1 MNSKLFPSHK
11 AIDPCLLSFL
21 LVVDS
26 GSKTFRFPREGWSVQ
41 WNETMS
47 AAANAVT
54 TWPVAASSFC
64 CRDCVLWFVLSSQ
77 LISINSTDVTES
89 NIEMSLMSGTPIM
102 HIIAW
107 SYDLSR
113 ITAVCMLSTLYW
125 LLGTLFLRCL
135 NGFELSCSCDAASFI
150 SWNMKLGFAAS
161 FFIDACWVAACC
173 KERWEHLTG
182 KAKAR
187 EACGL
192 HLNFW
197 ALEDTLTFVDLK
209 ICNSFG
215 GFRVHI
221 FSFEPNYSLTQTVTS
236 IACAVGPSV
245 NWLPNYIKFPK
256 PCFVI

>member
-11 AIDPCLLSFL
+11 AIDPCLLSLL

-47 AAANAVT
+47 AAANAAT
-54 TWPVAASSFC
+54 TWPVAANSFC

-107 SYDLSR
+107 SYHLSR
-113 ITAVCMLSTLYW
+113 ITAVCMVSTLYW

-135 NGFELSCSCDAASFI
+135 NGFELSFLWCCFFYHLEHEVGLCSFLFHWCL
-150 SWNMKLGFAAS
+150 LGGCLLQGTMRAPNRQS
-161 FFIDACWVAACC
+161 
-173 KERWEHLTG
+173 KS
-182 KAKAR
+182 K
-187 EACGL
+187 
-192 HLNFW
+192 
-197 ALEDTLTFVDLK
+197 
-209 ICNSFG
+209 G
-215 GFRVHI
+215 GMW
-221 FSFEPNYSLTQTVTS
+221 T
-236 IACAVGPSV
+236 
-245 NWLPNYIKFPK
+245 W
-256 PCFVI
+256 

>member
-11 AIDPCLLSFL
+11 AIDPCLSIF

-41 WNETMS
+41 WNEMMS

-54 TWPVAASSFC
+54 TWSVAANSFC

-77 LISINSTDVTES
+77 LISINSRDVTES

-107 SYDLSR
+107 SYHCSR
-113 ITAVCMLSTLYW
+113 ITSVCMVSTLYW

-150 SWNMKLGFAAS
+150 SWNMRLGFAAS

-173 KERWEHLTG
+173 KERWEHLRA

-192 HLNFW
+192 DSSCYVDF
-197 ALEDTLTFVDLK
+197 TLTFEHLK
-209 ICNSFG
+209 I
-215 GFRVHI
+215 
-221 FSFEPNYSLTQTVTS
+221 P
-236 IACAVGPSV
+236 
-245 NWLPNYIKFPK
+245 
-256 PCFVI
+256 